1 MLPIFFDF
9 LFPIF
14 LRDVVEHEGSPS
26 FEARLVEHASE
37 ERVDGCCAE
46 RVEERL
52 FSMLSVHFSIVLCLE
67 CELSNAVLSHKLV
80 QGHNFIELNLAI
92 LCSHHAI
99 EHFIEVDEA
108 IVNIDS
114 HLDDCS
120 VNIHFFGILANIH
133 LLQHAIR
140 QLSEEQVDLLHFQL
154 DGLISSR
161 SVAPGL
167 FEPLKVRFE
176 PHPRIVSIDVVL
188 RELLDDHEY
197 EQIEHNVRDDED
209 EGQEEERR
217 KICAASFAFDA
228 V

>member
-1 MLPIFFDF
+1 M
-9 LFPIF
+9 
-14 LRDVVEHEGSPS
+14 
-26 FEARLVEHASE
+26 
-37 ERVDGCCAE
+37 
-46 RVEERL
+46 
-52 FSMLSVHFSIVLCLE
+52 
-67 CELSNAVLSHKLV
+67 
-80 QGHNFIELNLAI
+80 
-92 LCSHHAI
+92 
-99 EHFIEVDEA
+99 
-108 IVNIDS
+108 
-114 HLDDCS
+114 
-120 VNIHFFGILANIH
+120 
-133 LLQHAIR
+133 
-140 QLSEEQVDLLHFQL
+140 LHFQL

-217 KICAASFAFDA
+217 KIRAASFAFDA